1 MSSKANVAIVLGD
14 LTSAQTGGRSWCHL
28 LEASFM
34 GTTHTR
40 VVEEPIIEI
49 SKESIEGQAVL
60 GRISIFARKGLYV
73 TWQG

>member
-49 SKESIEGQAVL
+49 SKESI
-60 GRISIFARKGLYV
+60 
-73 TWQG
+73 